1 MATVKGVDLS
11 YANAKVDYKAL
22 KDAGYKFVIIRAGY
36 GRLISQKDAK
46 FEEHYK
52 GAKAAGLGVG
62 AYWYSYAKTA
72 DQAIAEAQTCIEVIK
87 GKQFEYPI
95 YFDLEEKSQFSTGRN
110 NVSSMIS
117 AFCGAMEA
125 AGYFAGLYMSTS
137 YLTEYVKDDVKKRYT
152 LWVAQYYSSCTY
164 KGAGVVDMWQKSSTG
179 KISGN
184 SGNFDLDD
192 CYRDFPK
199 EIKALGLNGFK
210 KTTTEAKDKYRV
222 QIDFKTKTDATKC
235 SDMLKKSGY
244 TPKITEIK

>member
-11 YANAKVDYKAL
+11 YANSKVDYKAL

-46 FEEHYK
+46 FEDHYK
-52 GAKAAGLGVG
+52 GAKAAGLNVG

-95 YFDLEEKSQFSTGRN
+95 YFDLEDKSQFSTGRN

-137 YLTEYVKDDVKKRYT
+137 YLTDYVKDDVKKRYT

-199 EIKALGLNGFK
+199 EIKALGLNGYK

-222 QIDFKTKTDATKC
+222 QIDFKTKTDASKC

-244 TPKITEIK
+244 NAKITEIK